1 MAKPPSQSD
10 VEQLIRASE
19 SIPPFP
25 DVIWKVIPLIRRA
38 APVHEIEAVIQYD
51 QAITAKL
58 LALSQSSYYAGRYSI
73 GTVKEAVLRLGEQQ
87 LLKVILAASSSRYFK
102 SGAAGYD
109 LMEGELWE
117 HAIATALMTEIVA
130 AGLGWNNSVAAYTA
144 GLLHDV
150 GKTVLNY
157 HVETYFDSIF
167 RLAREQNVSFLD
179 AERQVLGLDHQ
190 QLGMRIARRWRF
202 PEEVVMAIG
211 HHHRPTQAPRHR
223 HLVHLIYV
231 ANRMVSALGVG
242 CGVDG
247 FMQPNQDEAFVEL
260 GITALMAQ
268 KYLADL
274 AVALREVKQFLSN

>member
-1 MAKPPSQSD
+1 MAKAPSQSD
-10 VEQLIRASE
+10 IEQLIRASE

-38 APVHEIEAVIQYD
+38 APVDEIEAVIQYD

-87 LLKVILAASSSRYFK
+87 LLKVILAASSSRYFT

-157 HVETYFDSIF
+157 YVETYFDSIF

-211 HHHRPTQAPRHR
+211 HHHRPTQAPGHQ

-247 FMQPNQDEAFVEL
+247 FMQPNQDEVFVEL